1 MIHMAL
7 YLGIDGGGTKTKVSL
22 MNDKEKI
29 IYQQVSGPSSID
41 TVDSETTK
49 KAFFEALNPYFT
61 SHPNE
66 KIDAAFIGLGGI
78 VFPND
83 SYKVESL
90 LRELPF
96 VNDKALIV
104 ARNDMENAL
113 YSGACFE
120 EGISLICGTGM
131 VAFGKDIHRSHKA
144 GGWGYKEGE
153 LGSGYHLGRE
163 AIRQAIRAFDGRYKK
178 DDFAVEIA
186 KSIGLT
192 KASDIIPIMDE
203 YFGDRTKTASLAPIV
218 TMFANKN
225 NEHAKRIID
234 QATSECALA
243 VKAVHDYI
251 NIKNKT
257 IVIVGSLGNANG
269 YYKDELHK
277 KIKQIDPYF
286 NIIKPIMDPAD
297 AAALMAKKLSPQK

>member
-1 MIHMAL
+1 MVL
-7 YLGIDGGGTKTKVSL
+7 YLGVDGGATKTKVSL

-29 IYQQVSGPSSID
+29 IYQNTSGTSAID
-41 TVDSETTK
+41 VVDSQATK
-49 KAFFEALNPYFT
+49 TAFLEALYPYFEN
-61 SHPNE
+61 HPKD
-66 KIDAAFIGLGGI
+66 KIDAAFIGLGGV

-83 SYKVESL
+83 SYKVETL

-96 VNDKALIV
+96 IKDKAMIV

-120 EGISLICGTGM
+120 EGIALICGTGM

-144 GGWGYKEGE
+144 AGWGYKEGE

-163 AIRQAIRAFDGRYKK
+163 AIRQAIRAFDGRYEK
-178 DDFAVEIA
+178 DDFAIEIA

-192 KASDIIPIMDE
+192 KASDIIPIMEE

-225 NEHAKRIID
+225 NPHAKRIID
-234 QATSECALA
+234 LATTECALA
-243 VKAVHDYI
+243 VKAVHNTI

-269 YYKDELHK
+269 YYRDQLHL
-277 KIKQIDPYF
+277 KIKEIDQYF

-297 AAALMAKKLSPQK
+297 AAALMAKKLYT